1 MKRTSKYSPNQ
12 LASPLKTLLG
22 RPKMSLTSSTYS
34 LSTQRDKSTDKDPPF
49 YHQPSYITLS
59 RTLTRLS
66 TNLLPLSSFADVP
79 HGDLKTQQRLT
90 LNDLLS
96 PLPYHR
102 TKTLSTIEHARTLL
116 LQLEQSAQHIKIQR
130 VKSDVVRDLAEKR
143 KVIRKL
149 RGVVEELA
157 TEAERRE
164 REGAY
169 EGEGDEYEEG
179 ETVEELIGLP
189 ALKEEKERGNA
200 QQQRNDIGT
209 VSGSRNGAEE
219 AEETTPSSSPATT
232 TVKSSSSNSIPHP
245 KVDGQQ
251 PSNDL
256 FNLRNRNRRG
266 PNPEATTSSS
276 SFPSIPT
283 NTNPPPTTTTTMTE
297 KSLTSDRQTQESL
310 TNSLLHLAT
319 QLKSQSQSLSHTLTT
334 TDKGQL
340 DRALAGLDANVG
352 GLESASRKMGLLRR
366 MSEGEGWWGR
376 VMLYV
381 WIWGLWIAAA
391 GLVFLGPKLRF

>member
-1 MKRTSKYSPNQ
+1 
-12 LASPLKTLLG
+12 
-22 RPKMSLTSSTYS
+22 MSLTSSTYS
-34 LSTQRDKSTDKDPPF
+34 LSTQRDQSTDKDTPF
-49 YHQPSYITLS
+49 THQISYITLS

-66 TNLLPLSSFADVP
+66 TNLLPLSSFANVP
-79 HGDLKTQQRLT
+79 HGDLTTQQRLT

-116 LQLEQSAQHIKIQR
+116 LQLELSAQYIKIQR
-130 VKSDVVRDLAEKR
+130 VKRDVVRDLAEKR

-157 TEAERRE
+157 TEAERRL
-164 REGAY
+164 REGVY
-169 EGEGDEYEEG
+169 EWEEGEYEEG
-179 ETVEELIGLP
+179 ETVEELLGLP
-189 ALKEEKERGNA
+189 ALKEEKQRGDSR
-200 QQQRNDIGT
+200 QQRNDIGT
-209 VSGSRNGAEE
+209 LSGSRNGAEE
-219 AEETTPSSSPATT
+219 AKETTPPSSPATT
-232 TVKSSSSNSIPHP
+232 TVKSSRSSSIPHP
-245 KVDGQQ
+245 KVDGQL

-266 PNPEATTSSS
+266 PNPEATTTTTSSS
-276 SFPSIPT
+276 LPPSIPT
-283 NTNPPPTTTTTMTE
+283 NTNPNTTTTTTE

-310 TNSLLHLAT
+310 TDSLLHLAT

-376 VMLYV
+376 VMLYL
-381 WIWGLWIAAA
+381 WIWGLWVAAA